1 MTAAVLFGHG
11 PSSNVRAITRRVVDT
26 LEIGAPLEQRRPDG
40 LADAGNDEL
49 TVDAALTPSTSANAI
64 DLRTATRHRCRP
76 AVNVFTPRPLFL
88 VARGV

>member
-26 LEIGAPLEQRRPDG
+26 LEIGAPLERRPDG

-49 TVDAALTPSTSANAI
+49 TVDATLTPSTSANEI
-64 DLRTATRHRCRP
+64 DLRTAPAIVAAQLSMSSRP
-76 AVNVFTPRPLFL
+76 RLPHVF
-88 VARGV
+88 